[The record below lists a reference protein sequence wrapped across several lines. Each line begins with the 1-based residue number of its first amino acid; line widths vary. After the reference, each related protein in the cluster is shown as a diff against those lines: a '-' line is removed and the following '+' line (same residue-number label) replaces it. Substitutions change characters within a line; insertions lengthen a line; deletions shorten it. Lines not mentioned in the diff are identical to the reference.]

1 MNEKRKMNEK
11 KDGLRRYEYEIA
23 VIGGGPAGLGAS
35 LSAWKAGGK
44 KIVIL
49 ERGAELGGILPQC
62 IHSGF
67 GLHYFGEE
75 LTGPEYAYRFISELK
90 NTEVEVKLDT
100 MVLEIS
106 AEISGDMRKRILCVN
121 AKDGI
126 FEIDA
131 RIIILAMGC
140 RERTRGALQI
150 PGSRPAGVYTAGATQ
165 RYVNIEG
172 YLPGKK
178 IFVLGSGD
186 IGLIMARRLTLEGAK
201 VVMVCEIMPY
211 SCGLN
216 RNIVQCV
223 EDFGIPLRFSH
234 TVTKVHGRERVEG
247 VTICRVDEKLK
258 PIKGSEEY
266 IECDTL
272 LLSVGLIPEN
282 ELTRNAGIM
291 IDERTGGPVV
301 NENMETSIKGVYA
314 CGNVVHVHDL
324 VDNVTKE
331 SERAGMN
338 AAKAL
343 FEKVERERERIGNV
357 EYRKDNKDKDKNV
370 EYEGDREGKDNE
382 EKEDENNIR
391 LSAGKGVRYTVPQRL
406 TNRVKGD
413 VEVFF
418 RVTEVFRDSKIV
430 VDGVDG
436 VDEGVDEGKGEVYV
450 SQKRR
455 VMNPGEM
462 QSVVLKKEVIEDI
475 LSDGVGELRFFIEC
489 K

>member
-1 MNEKRKMNEK
+1 MNERNVI
-11 KDGLRRYEYEIA
+11 GLGNYDETIEYDIA
-23 VIGGGPAGLGAS
+23 VIGGGPAGLAAAI
-35 LSAWKAGGK
+35 SAWRAGAK

-49 ERGAELGGILPQC
+49 ERAVELGGILLQC
-62 IHSGF
+62 VHSGF

-75 LTGPEYAYRFISELK
+75 LTGPEYAYRFIKELK
-90 NTEVEVKLDT
+90 KTGIELKLDT

-106 AEISGDMRKRILCVN
+106 GDKRIMGVN
-121 AKDGI
+121 AKEGV
-126 FEIDA
+126 FEIKA
-131 RIIILAMGC
+131 RSVVLAMGC
-140 RERTRGALQI
+140 RERTRGAIQI

-165 RYVNIEG
+165 RYVNLEG

-178 IFVLGSGD
+178 VFVLGSGD

-223 EDFGIPLRFSH
+223 EDFGIPIRFSH
-234 TVTKVHGRERVEG
+234 TVTRVHGRERVEG
-247 VTICRVDEKLK
+247 VTVCRVDDKLK

-282 ELTRNAGIM
+282 ELSRNAGIL

-301 NENMETSIKGVYA
+301 NEKMETSIEGIYA

-324 VDNVTKE
+324 VDNVTRE
-331 SERAGMN
+331 SERAGLH
-338 AAKAL
+338 AA
-343 FEKVERERERIGNV
+343 IGLV
-357 EYRKDNKDKDKNV
+357 
-370 EYEGDREGKDNE
+370 
-382 EKEDENNIR
+382 EKEKSENVIKI
-391 LSAGKGVRYTVPQRL
+391 SAGKGVRYTVPQWI
-406 TNRVKGD
+406 TNKVRED

-418 RVTEVFRDSKIV
+418 RVSEIYRDSRIV
-430 VDGVDG
+430 VEWKGGVL
-436 VDEGVDEGKGEVYV
+436 V
-450 SQKRR
+450 SQNRR

-462 QSVVLKKEVIEDI
+462 QTIVLKKDVIEEV
-475 LSDGVGELRFFIEC
+475 LKKGAKELRVLIE
-489 K
+489 